1 MKDIAIIGGG
11 ASGLMAAIIA
21 ARNGA
26 KVVILEHMDIVGKKI
41 LATGNGKCNY
51 TNINWQPEFFISDNM
66 EFSWEV
72 VNRLPVEE
80 TLLFFERLGVYPK
93 NKGGYIY
100 PNSNQASSVREVL
113 LSEVNRLKIEIMT
126 LTEVSKIE
134 QNNGEINSVFNIT
147 YNYIKPKE
155 SKNIK
160 GNKNLKLKNIK
171 SNENTILNYKE
182 IDSKINNASNKKYI
196 LEDNFDKEFN
206 IQAKKVIIATGG
218 KSAMHTGSDG
228 SGYKLAKDL
237 GHSIIKTVPAL
248 VQLRGSEQF
257 FKQLSGV
264 RIDAEVNL
272 YINKKQIASDRG
284 ELQFTDYGISGI
296 PVFQISRYA
305 SKAISKGDGV
315 CVYIDFMPKYS
326 SAELFEILDNRKNYN
341 NHKTLKEFFIGMFP
355 DKFIS
360 VLLNKCSLLSEQ
372 KVYEI
377 NAKTLRLLTKELK
390 EFKINI
396 VETNSFKNAQVT
408 AGGVNTKEVNI
419 KTLESNVVK
428 NVYFCGE
435 ILDVDAIC
443 GGYNL
448 QWAWSSG
455 YVAGLSAA
463 LELKL
468 L

>member
-51 TNINWQPEFFISDNM
+51 TNVNWKPEFFMSDNS

-113 LSEVNRLKIEIMT
+113 LSEVNRLKIDIMT
-126 LTEVSKIE
+126 LVKVSRIE
-134 QNNGEINSVFNIT
+134 QNSSKPDFAFDIIYT
-147 YNYIKPKE
+147 YMMPKE
-155 SKNIK
+155 SKNVK
-160 GNKNLKLKNIK
+160 ANKNLKLKKNN
-171 SNENTILNYKE
+171 SNEKH
-182 IDSKINNASNKKYI
+182 I
-196 LEDNFDKEFN
+196 LEDNFDKEFK
-206 IQAKKVIIATGG
+206 IQAKKIIIAAGG

-237 GHSIIKTVPAL
+237 GHSVIKTVPAL

-264 RIDAEVNL
+264 RIDAKVNL
-272 YINKKQIASDRG
+272 YINKNQIASDNG

-305 SKAISKGDGV
+305 SKAISNGDDV
-315 CVYIDFMPKYS
+315 WVHIDFMSKYS
-326 SAELFEILDNRKNYN
+326 SSELFEILDNRKTYN

-360 VLLNKCSLLSEQ
+360 VLLNNCDLSSEQ

-377 NAKTLRLLTKELK
+377 NTKILRQLTKALK

-396 VETNSFKNAQVT
+396 VEANSFKNAQVT
-408 AGGVNTKEVNI
+408 AGGVNTKEVNV
-419 KTLESNVVK
+419 KTLESNIVK
-428 NVYFCGE
+428 SVYFCGE

-463 LELKL
+463 MELKA
-468 L
+468 